1 MLKGEQYLCKKE
13 KQFCAKKRQLFV
25 QKKRKNICAKR
36 RKWISND
43 VASWSE
49 VDRRAREKFSQVE
62 WMKII
67 TLSSSWNIKMIKWW
81 KLQMVMNHHWWYSFK
96 GDLERCGESPRAQLQ
111 TGWLKCSQILQLTW
125 ESGLGNLTS
134 WNAASLSVT
143 KKYGFPDGRF
153 WISKLGIPG
162 LNAPVHC
169 SEGRSQ

>member
-1 MLKGEQYLCKKE
+1 M
-13 KQFCAKKRQLFV
+13 

-81 KLQMVMNHHWWYSFK
+81 KSQMVMNHHWWYSFK

-111 TGWLKCSQILQLTW
+111 TGWLKCCFSVRHKEIWISRWEILDFQMGD
-125 ESGLGNLTS
+125 S
-134 WNAASLSVT
+134 
-143 KKYGFPDGRF
+143 GFPDGRF
-153 WISKLGIPG
+153 WISKWGILG

-169 SEGRSQ
+169 REGRSQ